1 MDPSFLT
8 ILKGQRQCWTRPV
21 KLMCGGAWGGAGEI
35 LGPGGPR
42 QGDKAYPKGIT
53 PSRLRKPTD
62 WMQGC
67 LSSLGTRLRSRA
79 THEHAMPVQ
88 REKQARCSTSTGSGS
103 RHSCGCRRPVK
114 RRREYRP
121 GWGEERLDSKLK
133 PRTGRRTRGSRPSR
147 TNHSPGKKGGGC
159 SGAGDQQ
166 HLSGAPMVAV
176 GREVDAAG
184 LRKKAA
190 SVQWT
195 ERSADGRRRMD
206 AKGLDQGLWLRG
218 EDCGNRTAGVGGA

>member
-21 KLMCGGAWGGAGEI
+21 KLMCGGAWGGVGEI

-88 REKQARCSTSTGSGS
+88 REKQAGCSTSTGSGS

-114 RRREYRP
+114 KE
-121 GWGEERLDSKLK
+121 
-133 PRTGRRTRGSRPSR
+133 
-147 TNHSPGKKGGGC
+147 
-159 SGAGDQQ
+159 A
-166 HLSGAPMVAV
+166 
-176 GREVDAAG
+176 
-184 LRKKAA
+184 
-190 SVQWT
+190 
-195 ERSADGRRRMD
+195 
-206 AKGLDQGLWLRG
+206 
-218 EDCGNRTAGVGGA
+218 